1 MRIVILGAGGVGG
14 VLGARLASAGH
25 HVGFVARGET
35 LRALRTDGLHV
46 STPQGELVVPR
57 PEASD
62 APAELGPAD
71 VVFLC
76 TKLYDLGEA
85 AAACRP
91 IVRDE
96 TLVVPIQNGIEA
108 DEIVAAR
115 LGRGC
120 VAAGLVYTTSTS
132 EAPGCVRQSS
142 EIFRFVF
149 GLRGRSGGG
158 DGGGAAARALEAACR
173 SAGIDA
179 TLADDIAARLWAKLV
194 FLGSVSA
201 ITCLGRLRIGRL
213 RATPGTRAL
222 LVDAMRE
229 VIAVAAA
236 EGVELAGDLID
247 RNLELLDSLPEDA
260 TSSMHADLMSGRRLE
275 VEWLS
280 GAVARKG
287 RERGVPTPIHR
298 TACECLLPHAAG
310 AKLAP
315 SVGTGGGAAATPAER
330 RPLPVGYRLSLKQ
343 DDLQLDVVHEYLTRS
358 YWSPGISRELVETAA
373 RNSLVAGV
381 YDSGGRQVGYA
392 RVAGDRATFGYLADV
407 FVLDA
412 HRGRGLASAMVAA
425 LMDLPEVR
433 GMRRLL
439 LATRDAH
446 EVYARLGWAQVT
458 DATPFMQILRR
469 PAATMPRP

>member
-1 MRIVILGAGGVGG
+1 MRIVIVGAGGVGA
-14 VLGARLASAGH
+14 VLGARLAAAGQR
-25 HVGFVARGET
+25 VGFVARGET
-35 LRALRTDGLHV
+35 LAALRAEGLHV
-46 STPQGELVVPR
+46 RWPQGELSLPH

-62 APAELGPAD
+62 APADLGAAE
-71 VVFLC
+71 VVFVC
-76 TKLYDLGEA
+76 TKLYDLERA

-91 IVRDE
+91 IVTAD
-96 TLVVPIQNGIEA
+96 TLVVTLQNGIEA

-115 LGRGC
+115 LGRGR

-132 EAPGCVRQSS
+132 EAPGSVRQSS
-142 EIFRFVF
+142 EIFRLAF
-149 GLRGRSGGG
+149 GMRGPATAA
-158 DGGGAAARALEAACR
+158 DGSALSELEVACR
-173 SAGIDA
+173 AAGIDA
-179 TLADDIAARLWAKLV
+179 TLADDIAVRLWAKLV

-213 RATPGTRAL
+213 RAAPGARAL

-236 EGVELAGDLID
+236 EGVELAGDLVE

-298 TACECLLPHAAG
+298 TAHECLLPHA
-310 AKLAP
+310 
-315 SVGTGGGAAATPAER
+315 GGARRVASGAGDAASASGAALP
-330 RPLPVGYRLSLKQ
+330 RPLPAGYRLSFEHG
-343 DDLQLDVVHEYLTRS
+343 DLQLDVVHEYLTRS
-358 YWSPGISRELVETAA
+358 YWSPGISRELVERAA
-373 RNSLVAGV
+373 RNSLVVGA
-381 YDSGGRQVGYA
+381 YDGDGRQVGYA

-407 FVLDA
+407 FVLEA